1 MVNSGLRLPDGAVDN
16 GRCRLLTARLAAR
29 QAHFRH
35 DGCVNRMAPIGPGRP
50 EVVLDQAILGL
61 LLKWA
66 AIPAVGN

>member
-1 MVNSGLRLPDGAVDN
+1 MAA
-16 GRCRLLTARLAAR
+16 LTP
-29 QAHFRH
+29 
-35 DGCVNRMAPIGPGRP
+35 GKPIGPERP